1 MIVATWAAEKA
12 VSLQNGG
19 NYPNPLLGETAYE
32 THFGFFSRW
41 LGSVSHA
48 AGLEASPSSLA
59 ASADGFALDGAALVL
74 GAVDHDLVLWRFGR
88 GTVRLVAG
96 LLCGLSSETAST
108 RRYASGIP
116 DGSG

>member
-59 ASADGFALDGAALVL
+59 AGADGFALDGAALVL
-74 GAVDHDLVLWRFGR
+74 GPVDHDLVLRRFGR
-88 GTVRLVAG
+88 RALCLGAG
-96 LLCGLSSETAST
+96 FLRSLSSDTAPARGGT
-108 RRYASGIP
+108 T
-116 DGSG
+116 